1 MIELV
6 DTLPDTNVQ
15 PAEFKRLLGFP
26 RDRVLEERPRELA
39 EWARAWYAKN
49 GRPWDY
55 ARQAQS
61 LSITNGSI
69 LIDGETFSSTRLQK
83 TLLNAGAESAMLV
96 AVSAGP
102 ELEAE
107 AHRAWK

>member
-26 RDRVLEERPRELA
+26 RERVLEERPRELA
-39 EWARAWYAKN
+39 EWARAWYGKH
-49 GRPWDY
+49 GRPWVY

-61 LSITNGSI
+61 LSIINGSRTPH
-69 LIDGETFSSTRLQK
+69 DRNDCSSRRHSLQS
-83 TLLNAGAESAMLV
+83 ACPQRESV
-96 AVSAGP
+96 AQP
-102 ELEAE
+102 
-107 AHRAWK
+107 